1 MKHGCLT
8 SMSIDEQKM
17 NLLGVDGEH
26 LGHVN
31 HYFHTNL
38 DLGRKFQNQNSTSEK
53 RFKKI
58 GRYFRVFLG

>member
-1 MKHGCLT
+1 
-8 SMSIDEQKM
+8 M